1 MAKPIGA
8 AATAKKKL
16 TTIPKRTSQG
26 VDNKPKNKHSR
37 KRWKAYRGQGRP

>member
-1 MAKPIGA
+1 MAKPIG
-8 AATAKKKL
+8 
-16 TTIPKRTSQG
+16 TTTKFRKDPVVKRTSQG